1 MADPFCPNL
10 SHFAN
15 VHDYTVGDWGLAGV
29 WPDANRTWS
38 EFRIGVC
45 MEETALEAMKN
56 TRRKKNDDEEE
67 RRHGDLIYVR
77 QP

>member
-1 MADPFCPNL
+1 
-10 SHFAN
+10 
-15 VHDYTVGDWGLAGV
+15 
-29 WPDANRTWS
+29 
-38 EFRIGVC
+38 
-45 MEETALEAMKN
+45 MEETASEAMKN

>member
-1 MADPFCPNL
+1 
-10 SHFAN
+10 
-15 VHDYTVGDWGLAGV
+15 
-29 WPDANRTWS
+29 
-38 EFRIGVC
+38 
-45 MEETALEAMKN
+45 MEETASKAMKN

>member
-1 MADPFCPNL
+1 
-10 SHFAN
+10 
-15 VHDYTVGDWGLAGV
+15 
-29 WPDANRTWS
+29 
-38 EFRIGVC
+38 